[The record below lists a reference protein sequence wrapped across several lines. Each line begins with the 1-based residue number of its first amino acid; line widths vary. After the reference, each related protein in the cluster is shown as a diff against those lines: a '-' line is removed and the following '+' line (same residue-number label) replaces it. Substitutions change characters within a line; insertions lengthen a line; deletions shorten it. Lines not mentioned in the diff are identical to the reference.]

1 MRFPN
6 RSLSGYAA
14 RTAVVVLTLAVLQYT
29 GLVVDGP
36 AGIDPG
42 YLAATAVLF
51 PAFSYLIDIV
61 VANVRAASE

>member
-6 RSLSGYAA
+6 RSRSEYAV

-29 GLVVDGP
+29 GLLLDGP

-42 YLAATAVLF
+42 HLAAVAVLF
-51 PAFSYLIDIV
+51 PAFSYLIDVV
-61 VANVRAASE
+61 VANVRAISE